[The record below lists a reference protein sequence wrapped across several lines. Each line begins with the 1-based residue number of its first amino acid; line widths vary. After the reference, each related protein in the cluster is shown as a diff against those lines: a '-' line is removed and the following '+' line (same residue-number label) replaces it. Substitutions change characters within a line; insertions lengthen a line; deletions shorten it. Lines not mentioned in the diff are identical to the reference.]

1 MFKQKP
7 EVPILRYN
15 DSDAT
20 LVSKRTC
27 YQGFFRLDEY
37 KVSHKLFSGAQSPI
51 IKREIFERGDAVVL
65 IPYDPDKDAV
75 VMIEQ
80 FRPGAMRFGGT
91 PWLLEF
97 VAGMFSENESPQD
110 VAVREAKEEV
120 AILVKEKSFL
130 HKSIAGASIVW
141 DLFYYLVTS
150 FEEIADGQQTES
162 GEIIYP
168 EWKSFDEVL
177 SMCLNGSIQED
188 RSVAVILKYLL
199 SSKK

>member
-1 MFKQKP
+1 MNDYIKKIHQESLYRGRIIEVVSNTMEYSQKGNVGTFKAEVARRSPGVRILIVDIDRHNILLSKEQRP
-7 EVPILRYN
+7 ELQDWDYRLPGGKVFDKLDDYLQNIDREDTILKH
-15 DSDAT
+15 A
-20 LVSKRTC
+20 
-27 YQGFFRLDEY
+27 E
-37 KVSHKLFSGAQSPI
+37 
-51 IKREIFERGDAVVL
+51 DAV
-65 IPYDPDKDAV
+65 
-75 VMIEQ
+75 
-80 FRPGAMRFGGT
+80 
-91 PWLLEF
+91 
-97 VAGMFSENESPQD
+97 
-110 VAVREAKEEV
+110 VREAKEEV